1 MKVAV
6 LTRYD
11 SNFGKKFLDKLTLN
25 GHRVDLIGLE
35 KTTFSK
41 RFRLFKGLAKK
52 IGKINALMY
61 NFNFWKK
68 AIINKITFNKVY
80 KNPDFSKYNVPIVSS
95 KDINDSKILFEIERI
110 KPNIIIL
117 AQSGIIKENILN
129 YAEKINIPIVNAHPG
144 KIPEF
149 RGTDVIRW
157 SLLEK
162 KQIGVTLHKI
172 DKGVDTG
179 PVYFF
184 SPVSIQK
191 NDTIDKIQKRVI
203 DHSIELLVKV
213 ASNEIDLAK
222 TIKNDNNYIHDQRYL
237 MPKKIESKL
246 FSKWPSILEYY
257 LSLNSE
263 HE

>member
-1 MKVAV
+1 MKVVV

-11 SNFGKKFLDKLTLN
+11 SKFGKSFLDKLILN
-25 GHRVDLIGLE
+25 GQKAVLIGIE
-35 KTTFSK
+35 KTTFLK

-61 NFNFWKK
+61 NFNFWIK
-68 AIINKITFNKVY
+68 AIINKITFNTVF
-80 KNPDFSKYNVPIVSS
+80 KNPNFSEYNIPIVSS
-95 KDINDSKILFEIERI
+95 NDINDSKILFAIQKI
-110 KPNIIIL
+110 VPDIIIL
-117 AQSGIIKENILN
+117 AQSGIIKEKILN
-129 YAEKINIPIVNAHPG
+129 YAERFNIPIVNAHPG
-144 KIPEF
+144 KTPEF

-157 SLLEK
+157 TLLEK

-184 SPVSIQK
+184 SPVPIKK
-191 NDTIDKIQKRVI
+191 NDTINKIQKRVI

-213 ASNEIDLAK
+213 ASNEIDLTK
-222 TIKNDNNYIHDQRYL
+222 TIKKDNNYIYGQRYL
-237 MPKKIESKL
+237 MPKKVESIL

-257 LSLNSE
+257 LSLNS
-263 HE
+263 